1 MPEAASFFIVTE
13 NALDVCALQCKRIMK
28 NVYQKCTTDIEY
40 KENFRYNG
48 DIMWQVRK
56 EKTNETKCE
65 PGGNFRRKAV

>member
-40 KENFRYNG
+40 KENFRYNV

-56 EKTNETKCE
+56 
-65 PGGNFRRKAV
+65 